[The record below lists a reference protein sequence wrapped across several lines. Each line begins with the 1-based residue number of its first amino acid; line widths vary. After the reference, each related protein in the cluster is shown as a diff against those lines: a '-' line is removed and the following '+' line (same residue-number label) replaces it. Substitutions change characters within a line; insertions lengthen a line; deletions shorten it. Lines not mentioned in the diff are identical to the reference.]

1 MASITLCMS
10 SSVILRMMLFSYGFL
25 DNSPLKGLIHS
36 HDALK
41 RGWVLAKPVAMQFES
56 RRTSLTILLLP
67 FLLSFLSP
75 AVSSAY
81 MQADD
86 DEGLAPWDQWDQ
98 DDEGKYITCE
108 FDSEGNPQCEY
119 IFPWGGDEMMQFKE
133 YYTFETIRARM
144 MEIARDNPEIIQ
156 FHEGLNGG
164 TNARGEET
172 TADTYKGWEY
182 RHLSPWL
189 KITGDVEG
197 GEYNE
202 FNGDTG
208 NYEDRPDIM
217 IVGNHH
223 AREWMSHTTPML
235 FLETVAY
242 YYDGG
247 PVDNDGDGQFD
258 EDPWGDAD
266 GDGHVDDDGDCL
278 ALEEKYQDSNGDG
291 KPCNPGDFGVDEDF
305 SEVELTN
312 LINNR
317 EIYLIPLLNTD
328 GFIYDQ
334 TVFCPAPA
342 WESCPSGG
350 WRKNLRNNGPE
361 PLPDQNEEVDEDC
374 DGVDLNRN
382 YQFEWG
388 WPLGATVPLIPGT
401 CTPAEDE
408 RAGITNNDVY
418 TGPYDTTDND
428 GDGLVNEDNV
438 DGEDDDNDGKTDE
451 DWAGGNSEP
460 ETKFIQDMTE
470 MNDDDGD
477 GASDYKA
484 TLTYH
489 SYSELVLYPW
499 GHCTGCQTVDHDQLV
514 YHGDQ
519 MAEMTDYTN
528 MQSSDLYPTTGDFCD
543 WHYGVHDSY
552 CYTMEIGTAF
562 HQHEDDIDHIA
573 VRNNGVAFYMAKI
586 ADNPRERAD
595 LAMANVVRNQILE
608 SPSQLNIPASGTI
621 PVAMCLDN
629 SFSIDLEMR
638 NSHVMYRMVKPSRQQ
653 SDYGPRE
660 WYTESWSMSGFSVAK
675 GETCELLNESG
686 QGYKVVANLPIEDD
700 ESGFLHYKAMVS
712 TLGGTQKIEYPPNSQ
727 YHEIKIDYRAPYGT
741 VFGSMVLFVTI
752 AVFVWGGLGVC
763 LRMMMDDQ
771 DEMDAVLVPESI
783 LIEAEEIK
791 EGSS

>member
-1 MASITLCMS
+1 
-10 SSVILRMMLFSYGFL
+10 MMLFSYGFL
-25 DNSPLKGLIHS
+25 ENSPLKGLIHS

-56 RRTSLTILLLP
+56 RKTSLTILLLP

-144 MEIARDNPEIIQ
+144 MEIARDNPDIIQ

-266 GDGHVDDDGDCL
+266 GDGHVDDDGDCR

-388 WPLGATVPLIPGT
+388 WPLGATIPLIPGT

-408 RAGITNNDVY
+408 RAGISNNDVY

-700 ESGFLHYKAMVS
+700 ESGYLHYKAMVS

-741 VFGSMVLFVTI
+741 IYGSLMLFVTI

-783 LIEAEEIK
+783 LIEAEEIL